1 MRCCAAALRSAPTTR
16 HFSHWT
22 VPPTRTRN
30 LPEAEYNDLES
41 IEIPGD
47 TTLWKTQNIPPKKI
61 HLPIEAYG
69 NFRWYFPVFGVV
81 AALALYYSA
90 GFYRIA
96 AQNWAVGSLI
106 EKMTWSTEVLGCLI
120 ICVFST
126 GILTRDIF
134 DSVTSRPLLI
144 ITKEA
149 LWDRR
154 QLHAPVPW
162 CDIESIRFQSFRDTL
177 LVHLKLAQTCACQK
191 RSVSA
196 WRCVERRAEIK
207 DSSVDFS
214 PRPERRNDCQGAG
227 RPCAKK
233 WRKNRMILRVCFVPA
248 LNGLKSV

>member
-1 MRCCAAALRSAPTTR
+1 MRCCAAVLRSAPTTR

-177 LVHLKLAQTCACQK
+177 LVHLKLAQPVPV
-191 RSVSA
+191 RSGVFRLGGALRGGLRSKIQ
-196 WRCVERRAEIK
+196 VLISHL
-207 DSSVDFS
+207 DQ
-214 PRPERRNDCQGAG
+214 NDETI
-227 RPCAKK
+227 AKVLVALV
-233 WRKNRMILRVCFVPA
+233 RKNGGKIE
-248 LNGLKSV
+248 